1 VSPASP
7 TTIMLAFA
15 IAATA
20 LPLVEFRSDP
30 MPSVEIAPGVK
41 MPLAG
46 FGTWQYNS
54 SLAESSV
61 ATALSL
67 GCRHI
72 DTAMG
77 YNNQDGVGSAIA
89 KSGIARED
97 IFLVS
102 KIPGGFN
109 EADATAALDQSLAQ
123 LFPGNADAYVDLMLV
138 HFPATWGGEGGKASR
153 QAEWKALETFAK
165 AGKAKAIGIS
175 HYCKKHLDDVL
186 EIATIPPA
194 VNQVQYHVG
203 MASPATSSPNATDD
217 KGYMKTRGVTYESFS
232 PLCGPC
238 DGDDHMELITGQLV
252 TSIGAKYGKTGAQ
265 VALKWQVQQGI
276 PVIPKSSN
284 PTHIAQNLDLF
295 SWTLSDAD
303 MAALTAHPKPA
314 VAGDME
320 GGVAVSGDC
329 DVE

>member
-1 VSPASP
+1 MLSLMAMSSAAPVRAPIP
-7 TTIMLAFA
+7 T
-15 IAATA
+15 
-20 LPLVEFRSDP
+20 
-30 MPSVEIAPGVK
+30 VEIAPGVN

-61 ATALSL
+61 LTAMGL
-67 GCRHI
+67 GCTHI
-72 DTAMG
+72 DTALG
-77 YNNQDGVGSAIA
+77 YNNQDGVGRALA
-89 KSGIARED
+89 KSGVPREE

-102 KIPGGFN
+102 KIPGGLS
-109 EADATAALDQSLAQ
+109 EADATDNLATALEQ
-123 LFPGNADAYVDLMLV
+123 LFPGQPDAYVDLMLV
-138 HFPATWGGEGGKASR
+138 HFPATWGGVGGKAMR

-186 EIATIPPA
+186 EIATIKPA

-203 MASPATSSPNATDD
+203 MGTAGPNATDD
-217 KGYMKTRGVTYESFS
+217 KEYMTKSGVTYQSFS

-238 DGDDHMELITGQLV
+238 DGDDHMELITGKLV

-265 VALKWQVQQGI
+265 VALKWQTQQGI

-284 PTHIAQNLDLF
+284 PVHIAQNLDLF
-295 SWTLSDAD
+295 DWTLSDED
-303 MAALTAHPKPA
+303 MATLTAAVKPA
-314 VAGDME
+314 VAGDVGPSGE
-320 GGVAVSGDC
+320 PVSGDC